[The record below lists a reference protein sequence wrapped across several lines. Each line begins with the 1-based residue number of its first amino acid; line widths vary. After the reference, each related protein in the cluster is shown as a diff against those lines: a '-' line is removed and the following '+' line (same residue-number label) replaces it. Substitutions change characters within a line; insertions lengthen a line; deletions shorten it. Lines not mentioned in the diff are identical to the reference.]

1 MNLPK
6 TSLGLAAGLLVV
18 SALAWRLGGDRGVG
32 AFMGYLLGAGLSGLA
47 VAWQAHCLR
56 FRPARAAQAQIEG
69 IAVKL
74 AAVALFALC
83 FRYVEPLASQVSWQF
98 FLLGYAAAAVLVLPL
113 ATWDLSKLLAARPR
127 LEPKNSA

>member
-1 MNLPK
+1 M

-47 VAWQAHCLR
+47 VAWQAHWLR
-56 FRPARAAQAQIEG
+56 FRPARAPQAQLEG
-69 IAVKL
+69 IAIKL
-74 AAVALFALC
+74 GAVALFALC
-83 FRYVEPLASQVSWQF
+83 FRFVQPLASQVSWQA

-113 ATWDLSKLLAARPR
+113 ATWDLSKLLSSQSR
-127 LEPKNSA
+127 LEPKKTA